1 MTTPAELWPWLAL
14 AGLGLYHG
22 INPAMGWLFAVAL
35 GLNRGSQRVVLVS
48 LVPIALGHA
57 AAVAIVVTIV
67 LALGLIVDP
76 RNLMRLAGIVLIG
89 WALWHAAYGHR
100 RRVRV
105 GMQAGLAGLALW
117 SFLMATAHGAG
128 LMLFPFLVNSGHAD
142 SLEQA
147 LSGNAAAGALAVA
160 VHTGAMLAVTAL
172 AALAVYETIGVGI
185 LRSAWIN
192 LDRLWAGALLAGAVA
207 TLLV

>member
-1 MTTPAELWPWLAL
+1 MSRRRAVAAL
-14 AGLGLYHG
+14 AGLGAFHG
-22 INPAMGWLFAVAL
+22 LNPAMGWLFAVAL
-35 GLNRGSQRVVLVS
+35 GLQERSPRRRSCAPCRRSRAGHALS
-48 LVPIALGHA
+48 IALTVALVEGVQAAVSPDRRARCVGA
-57 AAVAIVVTIV
+57 AALVGVRRLEAVRTRHPRWVGFRIRPRD
-67 LALGLIVDP
+67 LAC
-76 RNLMRLAGIVLIG
+76 
-89 WALWHAAYGHR
+89 
-100 RRVRV
+100 
-105 GMQAGLAGLALW
+105 W

-172 AALAVYETIGVGI
+172 AAIAVYETIGVGI

>member
-1 MTTPAELWPWLAL
+1 MGFRIRPREL
-14 AGLGLYHG
+14 
-22 INPAMGWLFAVAL
+22 V
-35 GLNRGSQRVVLVS
+35 
-48 LVPIALGHA
+48 
-57 AAVAIVVTIV
+57 
-67 LALGLIVDP
+67 
-76 RNLMRLAGIVLIG
+76 
-89 WALWHAAYGHR
+89 
-100 RRVRV
+100 
-105 GMQAGLAGLALW
+105 LW

-172 AALAVYETIGVGI
+172 AAIAVYETIGVGI

>member
-1 MTTPAELWPWLAL
+1 
-14 AGLGLYHG
+14 
-22 INPAMGWLFAVAL
+22 
-35 GLNRGSQRVVLVS
+35 
-48 LVPIALGHA
+48 
-57 AAVAIVVTIV
+57 
-67 LALGLIVDP
+67 
-76 RNLMRLAGIVLIG
+76 
-89 WALWHAAYGHR
+89 
-100 RRVRV
+100 
-105 GMQAGLAGLALW
+105 
-117 SFLMATAHGAG
+117 MATAHGAG
-128 LMLFPFLVNSGHAD
+128 LMLVPVLVNSGHAD

-172 AALAVYETIGVGI
+172 AAIAVYETIGVVI